1 MLNSLFFS
9 VVDYHAVKI
18 DGRKG
23 EFILAVNIYN
33 WVIMSEAVL
42 VLQSAIEF
50 FFLILYLT
58 LFKCSPSFPHHKNYN
73 KWPKWI

>member
-1 MLNSLFFS
+1 MWQLDAEFKFFSS

-33 WVIMSEAVL
+33 FW
-42 VLQSAIEF
+42 
-50 FFLILYLT
+50 
-58 LFKCSPSFPHHKNYN
+58 
-73 KWPKWI
+73 